1 MAGRCEGEYPFLR
14 RRRWLRVGRVLVQC
28 IPIGDAK
35 LSYDLARAVRAGL

>member
-1 MAGRCEGEYPFLR
+1 VCFSNG
-14 RRRWLRVGRVLVQC
+14 